1 MVTKL
6 KKMKLTSVDLTRA
19 GANQKA
25 DICLYKSAAMVDEA
39 EQQERK
45 VGKSM
50 IKIDKS
56 RFDADELEM
65 YNALIEKA
73 KVEIEEDEEEF
84 EEPAFVPPSK
94 KKVELSADDF
104 DDEYDEEEYFE
115 EPVKPT
121 RKSDPVLMEA
131 LERMEQLEK
140 SLAMKEF
147 TEIAKAYEPLGENA
161 EDLAKTMYD
170 MYQDSPENYQAY
182 LKVLNKSLQMVEKSG
197 VFAEIGKSA
206 GAYGSQSNT
215 VNRVES
221 IAKSYLESDPELS
234 YEQALAKAWE
244 KNPDLIREYE
254 NEYRK

>member
-25 DICLYKSAAMVDEA
+25 DICLYKSAAMVDE

-65 YNALIEKA
+65 YNALIKKA
-73 KVEIEEDEEEF
+73 KVELEEDEEEF

-104 DDEYDEEEYFE
+104 DDKYDDEDYHYEEHVES
-115 EPVKPT
+115 T

-147 TEIAKAYEPLGENA
+147 TEIAKTYEPLGENA

-206 GAYGSQSNT
+206 GAYGSQSST

-221 IAKSYLESDPELS
+221 IAKSYIENDPELS

>member
-1 MVTKL
+1 MATKL

-25 DICLYKSAAMVDEA
+25 DICLYKSAAMVDE

-94 KKVELSADDF
+94 KKVELSTDNF
-104 DDEYDEEEYFE
+104 DDEYDDEEYFE
-115 EPVKPT
+115 EPARPT

-147 TEIAKAYEPLGENA
+147 TEIAKTYEPLGENA

-206 GAYGSQSNT
+206 GAYGSQSST
-215 VNRVES
+215 VKRVES
-221 IAKSYLESDPELS
+221 IAKSYIENDPELS